1 MMRAPYPGLPAL
13 GLAIGLVAAS
23 AALRPAHATTAI
35 DPANDFPGTFSGPQN
50 GDLDVR
56 SVSARQDGTDVTLSA
71 LLGGA
76 VGTTSG
82 SVYVW
87 GVNRGAGTE
96 GLLAGAPPVGAGVFF
111 DAVVVLLPNA
121 TGQVLAFNGANPP
134 TTTVLSAG
142 AVTVSG
148 DSISAIIP
156 FSALPSTGFTT
167 ANYLYNLWPRSG
179 LGSNVQIADFGPD
192 ASSFAADV
200 PEPGAWALMILGF
213 AMIGGAVRRRRTS
226 PGVSSLAGSPTAPAA
241 SRW

>member
-1 MMRAPYPGLPAL
+1 MMRVPSPGLAAL
-13 GLAIGLVAAS
+13 GLAVGLTAAF
-23 AALRPAHATTAI
+23 AVLQPAHATTVVDASG
-35 DPANDFPGTFSGPQN
+35 DFLGTFTGLQN
-50 GDLDVR
+50 GDLDVH
-56 SVSARQDGTDVTLSA
+56 SVTARQDGTDVTLSA
-71 LLGGA
+71 LLGDA
-76 VGTTSG
+76 VGTTSTG
-82 SVYVW
+82 VYVW

-134 TTTVLSAG
+134 TTTALSAG

-148 DSISAIIP
+148 DTISAVVP

-167 ANYLYNLWPRSG
+167 ANYLYNLWSRDG
-179 LGSNVQIADFGPD
+179 LGANVQIADFAPD

-213 AMIGGAVRRRRTS
+213 AMTGAAMRRRRS
-226 PGVSSLAGSPTAPAA
+226 VARAA
-241 SRW
+241 